1 MRSNSQ
7 KRIKTLELWAAKMRR
22 NVVDIC
28 MQRGGYAGQ
37 GVALSDFGA
46 CLYFDEM
53 RTNGDGG
60 YHDRFVNSNGHDTI
74 INFAA
79 LAELGIYTMEEL
91 RTMGADGSPIDQSPI
106 EGARGFEITS
116 GSLGTGVS
124 QAVGMALGERK
135 KGSDKRVYCLLSD
148 GELHEGSAWE
158 AFMFASHHK
167 LSNLML
173 IIDNNDLGATGKT
186 SEVLAVEPV
195 REKLEAFGLHARQIN
210 GNSII
215 EILDGFEEARSVK
228 DKPYAL
234 VADTKIFAGIK
245 VYQDAIP
252 FAHFVGANGRWDT
265 GYLDW
270 ELGWKEILSTIEML
284 ENELAALEL
293 RANPT
298 PNLEVI

>member
-1 MRSNSQ
+1 MISNAD

-37 GVALSDFGA
+37 GVALSDVGA

-53 RTNGDGG
+53 RPDGNGW
-60 YHDRFVNSNGHDTI
+60 YYDRFVNSNGHDTI
-74 INFAA
+74 INYAA
-79 LAELGIYTMEEL
+79 MAEMGIYTMAEL

-124 QAVGMALGERK
+124 QAAGIALGERK
-135 KGSDKRVYCLLSD
+135 KGNDKRVICLLSD
-148 GELHEGSAWE
+148 GELHEGSVWE
-158 AFMFASHHK
+158 AFMFAAHYK
-167 LSNLML
+167 LSNFIV

-186 SEVLAVEPV
+186 SEVMAVEPV
-195 REKLEAFGLHARQIN
+195 QAKLAAFGFAARQIN
-210 GNSII
+210 GNSIP
-215 EILDGFEEARSVK
+215 EILDAFDEARSIK
-228 DKPYAL
+228 DKPYAMI
-234 VADTKIFAGIK
+234 ADTKIFAGID

-265 GYLDW
+265 GYLEW
-270 ELGWKEILSTIEML
+270 EPGWQEILGRIERL
-284 ENELAALEL
+284 EAELAAMD
-293 RANPT
+293 
-298 PNLEVI
+298 

>member
-1 MRSNSQ
+1 MISNSA

-37 GVALSDFGA
+37 GVALSDVGA
-46 CLYFDEM
+46 CIYFDEM
-53 RTNGDGG
+53 RPDGNGW

-79 LAELGIYTMEEL
+79 MAEMGIYTMEEL

-124 QAVGMALGERK
+124 QAAGIALGERK
-135 KGSDKRVYCLLSD
+135 KGSDKRVICLLSD
-148 GELHEGSAWE
+148 GELHEGSVWE
-158 AFMFASHHK
+158 AFMFAAHYK
-167 LSNLML
+167 LSNFVV

-186 SEVLAVEPV
+186 SEVMAVEPI
-195 REKLEAFGLHARQIN
+195 KDKMEAFGFHARQIN
-210 GNSII
+210 GNSIP
-215 EILDGFEEARSVK
+215 EVLEAFEEARNIK
-228 DKPYAL
+228 DKPYAMI
-234 VADTKIFAGIK
+234 ADTKIFAGID

-265 GYLDW
+265 GYLEW
-270 ELGWKEILSTIEML
+270 EPGWQEILGKIERL
-284 ENELAALEL
+284 EVELAEM
-293 RANPT
+293 N
-298 PNLEVI
+298 

>member
-1 MRSNSQ
+1 MTSNSA
-7 KRIKTLELWAAKMRR
+7 KRIKSLELQAARMRR

-37 GVALSDFGA
+37 GVALSDVGA
-46 CLYFDEM
+46 CIYFDEM
-53 RTNGDGG
+53 RPDGNGW

-79 LAELGIYTMEEL
+79 MAELGVYTMEEL

-124 QAVGMALGERK
+124 QAAGIALGERK
-135 KGSDKRVYCLLSD
+135 KGSDKRVICLLSD
-148 GELHEGSAWE
+148 GELHEGSVWE
-158 AFMFASHHK
+158 AFMFAAHYK
-167 LSNLML
+167 LSNFIV

-186 SEVLAVEPV
+186 SEVMAVEPIK
-195 REKLEAFGLHARQIN
+195 EKMEAFGLHARQIN
-210 GNSII
+210 GNSIP
-215 EILDGFEEARSVK
+215 EILDAFEEARNAK
-228 DKPYAL
+228 GKPFAMI
-234 VADTKIFAGIK
+234 ADTRIFAGIG

-265 GYLDW
+265 GYLEW
-270 ELGWKEILSTIEML
+270 EPGWQEILGTIERL
-284 ENELAALEL
+284 EAELAALDIGQ
-293 RANPT
+293 A
-298 PNLEVI
+298 

>member
-1 MRSNSQ
+1 MISNSE

-37 GVALSDFGA
+37 GVALSDVGA
-46 CLYFDEM
+46 CIYFDEM
-53 RTNGDGG
+53 RPDGSG
-60 YHDRFVNSNGHDTI
+60 WYHDRFVNSNGHDTI

-79 LAELGIYTMEEL
+79 MAEMGIYTLEEL

-124 QAVGMALGERK
+124 QAAGIALGERK
-135 KGSDKRVYCLLSD
+135 KGSDKRVICLLSD
-148 GELHEGSAWE
+148 GELHEGSVWE
-158 AFMFASHHK
+158 AFMFAAHYK
-167 LSNLML
+167 LSNFIV

-186 SEVLAVEPV
+186 SDVMAVEPV
-195 REKLEAFGLHARQIN
+195 RDKMEAFGFAARQIN
-210 GNSII
+210 GNSIP
-215 EILDGFEEARSVK
+215 EVLDAFEEARSTK
-228 DKPYAL
+228 DKPYAMI
-234 VADTKIFAGIK
+234 ADTKIFAGID

-265 GYLDW
+265 GHLEW
-270 ELGWKEILSTIEML
+270 EPGWQEILGKIEHL
-284 ENELAALEL
+284 ESELAAME
-293 RANPT
+293 
-298 PNLEVI
+298 

>member
-1 MRSNSQ
+1 MTSNSA
-7 KRIKTLELWAAKMRR
+7 KRLKTIELWAAKMRR

-46 CLYFDEM
+46 ALYFDEM
-53 RTNGDGG
+53 RTDGNGW
-60 YHDRFVNSNGHDTI
+60 YHDRFINSNGHDTI

-79 LAELGIYTMEEL
+79 MAELGIYTMEEL

-124 QAVGMALGERK
+124 QAAGIALGERK
-135 KGSDKRVYCLLSD
+135 KGTDKRIYCLLSD
-148 GELHEGSAWE
+148 GELHEGSVWE
-158 AFMFASHHK
+158 AFMFAAHHK
-167 LSNLML
+167 LSNFMI

-195 REKLEAFGLHARQIN
+195 REKLEAFGFHARQIN
-210 GNSII
+210 GNSIP
-215 EILDGFEEARSVK
+215 EILDAFDEARSVK

-265 GYLDW
+265 GFLEW
-270 ELGWKEILSTIEML
+270 EPGWAEINETIANIEADL
-284 ENELAALEL
+284 AELA
-293 RANPT
+293 
-298 PNLEVI
+298 

>member
-1 MRSNSQ
+1 MTGQSAV
-7 KRIKTLELWAAKMRR
+7 RIKTLELQAAKMRR

-37 GVALSDFGA
+37 GVALSDVGA
-46 CLYFDEM
+46 CIYFDEM
-53 RTNGDGG
+53 RPDGNGW

-79 LAELGIYTMEEL
+79 MAELGIYSMEEL

-124 QAVGMALGERK
+124 QAAGIALGERK
-135 KGSDKRVYCLLSD
+135 KGSGKRVFCLLSD
-148 GELHEGSAWE
+148 GELHEGSVWE
-158 AFMFASHHK
+158 AFMFAAHYR
-167 LSNLML
+167 LSNFII

-186 SEVLAVEPV
+186 SDVMAVEPI
-195 REKLEAFGLHARQIN
+195 KDKMEAFGFHTRQID
-210 GNSII
+210 GNSIP
-215 EILDGFEEARSVK
+215 EILDAFEEARNVNG
-228 DKPYAL
+228 KPYAMI
-234 VADTKIFAGIK
+234 ADTRIFAGIK

-265 GYLDW
+265 GNLEW
-270 ELGWKEILSTIEML
+270 EAGWQEILGTIETL
-284 ENELAALEL
+284 EAELAEL
-293 RANPT
+293 DQSRN
-298 PNLEVI
+298 

>member
-1 MRSNSQ
+1 MTSNSE

-22 NVVDIC
+22 NVVDVC

-53 RTNGDGG
+53 REDGNGW
-60 YHDRFVNSNGHDTI
+60 YHDRFINSNGHDTI

-79 LAELGIYTMEEL
+79 MAELGIYSMEEL

-124 QAVGMALGERK
+124 QAAGIALGERK

-148 GELHEGSAWE
+148 GELHEGSVWE
-158 AFMFASHHK
+158 AFMFAAHQK
-167 LSNLML
+167 LSNFMI

-186 SEVLAVEPV
+186 SDVLAVEPV
-195 REKLEAFGLHARQIN
+195 AEKLEAFGFHAREIN
-210 GNSII
+210 GHSIP
-215 EILDGFEEARSVK
+215 EILDAFAEAKTIK

-234 VADTKIFAGIK
+234 VANTKIFAGIQ

-265 GYLDW
+265 GYLEW
-270 ELGWKEILSTIEML
+270 EPGWAEINETIATIES
-284 ENELAALEL
+284 ELAELEES
-293 RANPT
+293 A
-298 PNLEVI
+298 V

>member
-1 MRSNSQ
+1 MTSNSE
-7 KRIKTLELWAAKMRR
+7 KRLKTLELWAAKMRR
-22 NVVDIC
+22 NVVDVC
-28 MQRGGYAGQ
+28 RQRGGYAGQ
-37 GVALSDFGA
+37 GVALADFGA

-53 RTNGDGG
+53 RSDGKG
-60 YHDRFVNSNGHDTI
+60 WYHDRFVNSNGHDTI

-79 LAELGIYTMEEL
+79 MAEIGIYTMEEL

-124 QAVGMALGERK
+124 QAAGIALGERK
-135 KGSDKRVYCLLSD
+135 NGTDKRIYCLLSD
-148 GELHEGSAWE
+148 GELHEGSVWE
-158 AFMFASHHK
+158 AFMFAAHHK
-167 LSNLML
+167 LSNFMI

-186 SEVLAVEPV
+186 SDVLAVEPV
-195 REKLEAFGLHARQIN
+195 PEKLEAFGFHARRID
-210 GNSII
+210 GNSIP
-215 EILDGFEEARSVK
+215 EILDAFAEAKTIK

-265 GYLDW
+265 GYLEW
-270 ELGWKEILSTIEML
+270 EPGWQEINNTIEQL
-284 ENELAALEL
+284 EKELAALG
-293 RANPT
+293 
-298 PNLEVI
+298 

>member
-1 MRSNSQ
+1 MSDNYE

-37 GVALSDFGA
+37 GVALSDVGA
-46 CLYFDEM
+46 CIYFDEM
-53 RTNGDGG
+53 RPDGEG
-60 YHDRFVNSNGHDTI
+60 YFHDRFVNSNGHDTI

-79 LAELGIYTMEEL
+79 MAEMGIYTMEEL

-124 QAVGMALGERK
+124 QAAGIALGERK
-135 KGSDKRVYCLLSD
+135 KGSDKRIICLLSD
-148 GELHEGSAWE
+148 GELHEGSVWE
-158 AFMFASHHK
+158 AFMFAAHYK
-167 LSNLML
+167 LSNFVV

-186 SEVLAVEPV
+186 SDVMAVEPV
-195 REKLEAFGLHARQIN
+195 KEKMEAFGFAARQIN
-210 GNSII
+210 GNSIP
-215 EILDGFEEARSVK
+215 EILESFVEARSIR
-228 DKPYAL
+228 DKPYAMI
-234 VADTKIFAGIK
+234 ADTKIFAGID

-265 GYLDW
+265 GYLEW
-270 ELGWKEILSTIEML
+270 EPGWNEILGRIERL
-284 ENELAALEL
+284 EAELA
-293 RANPT
+293 NMS
-298 PNLEVI
+298 